1 MNNEAPDA
9 SNDKPRSDTSACNW
23 TLTRRSEIRGER
35 TVRRRPGVAVE
46 MALVT
51 HARSIGQEAAAVLQ
65 NLVDFDADEDFD
77 RHFLGASIACL
88 TVFP

>member
-1 MNNEAPDA
+1 
-9 SNDKPRSDTSACNW
+9 
-23 TLTRRSEIRGER
+23 
-35 TVRRRPGVAVE
+35 